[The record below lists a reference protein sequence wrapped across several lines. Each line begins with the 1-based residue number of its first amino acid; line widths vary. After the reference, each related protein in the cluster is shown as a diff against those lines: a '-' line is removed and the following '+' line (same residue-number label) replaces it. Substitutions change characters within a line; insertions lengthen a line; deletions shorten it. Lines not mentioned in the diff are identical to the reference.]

1 MSNAYTWLMSKDKMY
16 INGVSSDT
24 VGIFVDTPP
33 MPPMAE
39 EIVEEINIIGRAESN
54 YYHTGTYKDITITV
68 NCYIFDYGDHPDL
81 IYKYLRGAK
90 TLSFSS
96 ADDYYYKVKRVAG
109 LTPSYNGKGKNTLSV
124 QFICSPFKYAVNQQT
139 VTFQRGEDE
148 VKTVQVFNAGGIYSE
163 PVFLLPY
170 GSEETHQFARL
181 WVNGEYIATPQTFVS
196 DVYIDLQIMEVYR
209 IASGAKVKASPIYGN
224 WWDCLLLPGYNT
236 IEFAGCD
243 YLTIKKNERLL

>member
-148 VKTVQVFNAGGIYSE
+148 TKTVQVFNAGTVYAE
-163 PVFLLPY
+163 PIFILPY
-170 GSEETHQFARL
+170 TEAQTHSYGVL
-181 WVNGEYIATPQTFVS
+181 EVNGTQIECPATYQS
-196 DVYIDLQIMEVYR
+196 DIYIDLQITETYKIVDGEKTR
-209 IASGAKVKASPIYGN
+209 IGN
-224 WWDCLLLPGYNT
+224 ITGQWWDCILQPGYN
-236 IEFAGCD
+236 EVAFSGCD
-243 YLTIKKNERLL
+243 YLTITKNERLL